1 MKLSTRSRYGTR
13 LMLDLAK
20 FYDQSPI
27 PLAEIAKRQKLSVK
41 YLEQLIIP
49 LKASGLIQSVRGARG
64 GYRLARSPERI
75 TVGQVIEVLEGDLS
89 MVDCVK
95 NPKACKLRVHC
106 LTRPLWQGVSR
117 LIKEYLSSLT
127 LKDVLEG
134 KQMPARAR

>member
-1 MKLSTRSRYGTR
+1 
-13 LMLDLAK
+13 MLDLAR
-20 FYDQSPI
+20 FYDQAPI

-49 LKASGLIQSVRGARG
+49 LKASGLIRSVRGARG

-75 TVGQVIEVLEGDLS
+75 TVGQVIEVLEGGLS
-89 MVDCVK
+89 LVDCVTDLK
-95 NPKACKLRVHC
+95 VCKLRVHC

-134 KQMPARAR
+134 KQLPAQAR

>member
-13 LMLDLAK
+13 LMLDLAR
-20 FYDQSPI
+20 FYDQAPT

-49 LKASGLIQSVRGARG
+49 LKASGLIRSVRGARG

-75 TVGQVIEVLEGDLS
+75 TVGQVIEVLEGGLS
-89 MVDCVK
+89 LVDCVT
-95 NPKACKLRVHC
+95 NPKVCKRRVHC

-117 LIKEYLSSLT
+117 LIKEHLSSLT

-134 KQMPARAR
+134 EQRPAQAR

>member
-1 MKLSTRSRYGTR
+1 
-13 LMLDLAK
+13 MLDLAR
-20 FYDQSPI
+20 FYDQHPV

-64 GYRLARSPERI
+64 GYRLAESPDRI
-75 TVGQVIEVLEGDLS
+75 TIGQVIEVLEGGLS
-89 MVDCVK
+89 LVDCVN
-95 NPKACKLRVHC
+95 NPKACKRRVDC

-117 LIKEYLSSLT
+117 LLKEHLSSLT

-134 KQMPARAR
+134 KQLPGEAG

>member
-13 LMLDLAK
+13 LMLDLAR
-20 FYDQSPI
+20 FYDQAPI

-49 LKASGLIQSVRGARG
+49 LKASGLIRSVRGARG

-75 TVGQVIEVLEGDLS
+75 TVGQVIEVLEGGLS
-89 MVDCVK
+89 LVDCVN

-117 LIKEYLSSLT
+117 VIKEHLYSLT

-134 KQMPARAR
+134 KHLPAQAR

>member
-13 LMLDLAK
+13 LMLDLAR
-20 FYDQSPI
+20 FDDRAPI

-64 GYRLARSPERI
+64 GYRLTRSPDRI
-75 TVGQVIEVLEGDLS
+75 TVGQVIEVLEGGLS
-89 MVDCVK
+89 LVDCV
-95 NPKACKLRVHC
+95 NDPKSCKLRVHC

-117 LIKEYLSSLT
+117 LIKEHLSSLT

-134 KQMPARAR
+134 KHLPAQAR